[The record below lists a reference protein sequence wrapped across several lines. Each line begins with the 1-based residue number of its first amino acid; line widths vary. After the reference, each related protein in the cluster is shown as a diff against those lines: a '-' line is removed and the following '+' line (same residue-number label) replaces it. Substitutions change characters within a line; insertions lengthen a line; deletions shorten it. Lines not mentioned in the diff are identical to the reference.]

1 MSPIEEPRTYR
12 MDFLA
17 NGAPR
22 NCPIEGCP
30 GQAATR
36 TAMRVH
42 FFHWRVQD
50 AVIILDD
57 GNLPHPQ
64 CPRFDMLVP
73 CKALNGRHT
82 NTAQFSKGAE
92 WKRRRLAAE
101 DMRESM
107 VRAF

>member
-1 MSPIEEPRTYR
+1 

-30 GQAATR
+30 GRAATR

-64 CPRFDMLVP
+64 CPRCDILVP
-73 CKALNGRHT
+73 WHALNRRHLA
-82 NTAQFSKGAE
+82 TAQCAKGAE
-92 WKRRRLAAE
+92 RKRRRLAEE
-101 DMRESM
+101 DLQESP
-107 VRAF
+107 

>member
-1 MSPIEEPRTYR
+1 MSFPTRTGPWE
-12 MDFLA
+12 F
-17 NGAPR
+17 
-22 NCPIEGCP
+22 PIEGCR
-30 GQAATR
+30 GR
-36 TAMRVH
+36 TAIRTALRVH
-42 FFHWRVQD
+42 FFRRHIRDTV
-50 AVIILDD
+50 VILEE

-73 CKALNGRHT
+73 WKALNGRHT